1 LKDIPSKYNNVLI
14 YQLLNHSS
22 GIPDYVHII
31 GYMAQ
36 ANQTQTPMEVLKPIF
51 TESLEFNPGEKYAY
65 SNSGYFLLGLLIEKV
80 TGKKLSDYLK
90 ENVFK
95 PVEMNNTYL
104 ESDSTQNTLNAKG
117 YTKLN
122 GELKEEIRLNPSQY
136 WAAGGIISTKDDL
149 IKWDKALIK
158 GIILQKKEINQMMQ
172 PSKVSNGTFS
182 DYGFGFELLNM
193 PTMKVAGNNGAG
205 LGYNA
210 SNLIF
215 LNDGLTVIVLTNA
228 SNSNSTMIAKN
239 IRDMVVSEIG
249 TLNDTNEAQI
259 KKDKLDLLVM
269 QVLNDANTSIVNQ
282 IYFNDDAAVI
292 KFKSEAANYIQSQG
306 KLLNIQM

>member
-1 LKDIPSKYNNVLI
+1 MKSLLPKHLILFGLILFTSCSSKAQENKIDAYINSLLLQKKFAGAAIAVLKDENVIFNKNYGFADLKNNIQITNSTTFNIMSITKNFIAFAVMKLADNNLINLDEPVKKYLKDILSKYNNVLI

-158 GIILQKKEINQMMQ
+158 GIILQKKEINQMIQ
-172 PSKVSNGTFS
+172 PSKVSN
-182 DYGFGFELLNM
+182 
-193 PTMKVAGNNGAG
+193 
-205 LGYNA
+205 
-210 SNLIF
+210 
-215 LNDGLTVIVLTNA
+215 
-228 SNSNSTMIAKN
+228 
-239 IRDMVVSEIG
+239 
-249 TLNDTNEAQI
+249 
-259 KKDKLDLLVM
+259 
-269 QVLNDANTSIVNQ
+269 
-282 IYFNDDAAVI
+282 
-292 KFKSEAANYIQSQG
+292 
-306 KLLNIQM
+306 